1 MADTSKHT
9 TANETIADID
19 PGGTRPTKA
28 GHQRKD
34 GDTRADAG
42 QTVVSG
48 DQNEP
53 ADKRA
58 R

>member
-1 MADTSKHT
+1 MSDTSKHT
-9 TANETIADID
+9 TANEPVAAVD

-28 GHQRKD
+28 GSHKGAANPPVED
-34 GDTRADAG
+34 K

-48 DQNEP
+48 DQNQP

>member
-1 MADTSKHT
+1 MQDTTKHT
-9 TANETIADID
+9 TANEPVSAID

-28 GHQRKD
+28 GH
-34 GDTRADAG
+34 DTGTTPPVPDK

-48 DQNEP
+48 DQNQP
-53 ADKRA
+53 AGKRA

>member
-1 MADTSKHT
+1 MSDTSKHT
-9 TANETIADID
+9 TANEPVDAID

-28 GHQRKD
+28 GR
-34 GDTRADAG
+34 GDQPKVAEK

-48 DQNEP
+48 NQNEP

>member
-1 MADTSKHT
+1 MSDTTKHT
-9 TANETIADID
+9 TANEPVSAID

-28 GHQRKD
+28 GHDKPGQPAPAPEK
-34 GDTRADAG
+34 

-48 DQNEP
+48 DQNQP